1 MKSGLRDR
9 NNLDADE
16 LQGRIVAAEVS
27 MKSGLRDRNNLATAY
42 VSLVIDA
49 VSMKSGLRDRNN
61 RRWVLRPGDC
71 GSGSQ

>member
-1 MKSGLRDR
+1 
-9 NNLDADE
+9 
-16 LQGRIVAAEVS
+16 